1 MASTPAYEAIRLIDP
16 LLLSCVAASESLKR
30 LNGHHANTF
39 PITHVE
45 LSLNNIEK
53 SLIRVLV
60 LLLNRTDHCRHPFRD
75 TSLEENCF
83 KATLSGC
90 ANLLSVLVNNLSLL
104 EARGFVVGAT
114 WPDSQNLLDVY
125 ERSLTN
131 LVGILSP

>member
-1 MASTPAYEAIRLIDP
+1 MASTSAYEAIRLIDP
-16 LLLSCVAASESLKR
+16 LLLNCVAASESLKR
-30 LNGHHANTF
+30 LNGHHVDTL
-39 PITHVE
+39 PTTRVE
-45 LSLNNIEK
+45 LALNNIEK
-53 SLIRVLV
+53 SLIRALV

-104 EARGFVVGAT
+104 EAQGFLVGTT
-114 WPDSQNLLDVY
+114 WPDSQNLLEVY
-125 ERSLTN
+125 DRSLTN